1 MGRKAG
7 AEGGGRDPW
16 YRRFMDAVLGMVR
29 GWRGGKRDIK
39 AHRREL
45 LARVDLGRPKPT
57 GCRARRRAKA
67 GGYYT
72 PQQWAE
78 RRARRKMAKASR
90 RANR

>member
-1 MGRKAG
+1 MDK
-7 AEGGGRDPW
+7 GGDRW
-16 YRRFMDAVLGMVR
+16 YQRFVDAVLGMVGWAR
-29 GWRGGKRDIK
+29 GEKKDIR

-90 RANR
+90 RANQ